1 MTHDKAEAREGQLK
15 RWTRLKQMS
24 RVTGMDSTCPGQ
36 ERALWFVFF
45 FPPLLSHSCPSCSL
59 VTGKDFFLG
68 SVYHLLRT
76 PTYTFT
82 GRKVLLKFYSHHV
95 MLLLTNPASIFLPE
109 SEPVFGITVV
119 LRTHFTSFFIPVHAV
134 PYPISFSRVHLFNWP
149 SLASALS

>member
-1 MTHDKAEAREGQLK
+1 MFALMKSDRVLG
-15 RWTRLKQMS
+15 KQMS

-45 FPPLLSHSCPSCSL
+45 SPLSSHPCPSRNL
-59 VTGKDFFLG
+59 VTVKGFFLG
-68 SVYHLLRT
+68 SVYHLLQT

-82 GRKVLLKFYSHHV
+82 GRKVLLKSHSHHV

-109 SEPVFGITVV
+109 SESVFGITVV
-119 LRTHFTSFFIPVHAV
+119 LRTHFTFFLIPVHAV
-134 PYPISFSRVHLFNWP
+134 PSPISFSQVHLFNWP